1 MTTKAP
7 KPTPPLTEL
16 QRHVL
21 DYLHV
26 FLALNDCLP
35 PAAHIAREFGW
46 SSANSARLR
55 DAISEAERAD
65 LVIEAAAVSH
75 SKIQRA
81 QRLKCVGNGVVALQ
95 AAAAAVQLVGRMR
108 ETP

>member
-1 MTTKAP
+1 MTDTKKPP
-7 KPTPPLTEL
+7 KQITEL

-46 SSANSARLR
+46 SSANSARLH
-55 DAISEAERAD
+55 
-65 LVIEAAAVSH
+65 L
-75 SKIQRA
+75 
-81 QRLKCVGNGVVALQ
+81 VALEKKGLLKRNELGGLM
-95 AAAAAVQLVGRMR
+95 LVRGAR
-108 ETP
+108 

>member
-21 DYLHV
+21 DYLRV

-46 SSANSARLR
+46 SSANSARLH
-55 DAISEAERAD
+55 
-65 LVIEAAAVSH
+65 L
-75 SKIQRA
+75 
-81 QRLKCVGNGVVALQ
+81 VALEKKGLLKRNELGGLML
-95 AAAAAVQLVGRMR
+95 ARGAS
-108 ETP
+108 

>member
-46 SSANSARLR
+46 SSANSARLH
-55 DAISEAERAD
+55 
-65 LVIEAAAVSH
+65 L
-75 SKIQRA
+75 
-81 QRLKCVGNGVVALQ
+81 VALEKKGLLKRNELGGLMLSRVE
-95 AAAAAVQLVGRMR
+95 AKA
-108 ETP
+108 

>member
-35 PAAHIAREFGW
+35 PAANIAREFGW
-46 SSANSARLR
+46 SSANSARMHL
-55 DAISEAERAD
+55 
-65 LVIEAAAVSH
+65 
-75 SKIQRA
+75 
-81 QRLKCVGNGVVALQ
+81 VALEKKGLLKRNELGGLML
-95 AAAAAVQLVGRMR
+95 ARGAS
-108 ETP
+108 TWTN

>member
-1 MTTKAP
+1 MNTATTKEP
-7 KPTPPLTEL
+7 QPLTTK

-46 SSANSARLR
+46 SSANSARLH
-55 DAISEAERAD
+55 
-65 LVIEAAAVSH
+65 L
-75 SKIQRA
+75 
-81 QRLKCVGNGVVALQ
+81 VALEKKGLLKRNELGGLML
-95 AAAAAVQLVGRMR
+95 ARGAS
-108 ETP
+108 